1 MKKHVK
7 IYFDYFGY
15 GIEDFIPCEV
25 CGSKAVDIHHI
36 HRRGMGGSV
45 GSDKI
50 QNIMAVCRTC
60 HIEYGDK
67 TRYFEL
73 LVQAHKKKL
82 DGKS

>member
-1 MKKHVK
+1 
-7 IYFDYFGY
+7 
-15 GIEDFIPCEV
+15 
-25 CGSKAVDIHHI
+25 
-36 HRRGMGGSV
+36 MGGSV